1 MSSSVKENHYAERI
15 TWLRAAVLGAN
26 DGIISVSSLILGV
39 AAASSDQSHLILTGV
54 AGMVSGA
61 MSMAAGEY
69 VSVSS
74 QADLEKAEIARE
86 RKELSTMPEQELQE
100 MSDIYIARG
109 VAPDLA
115 REVVRQMSAKDAL
128 GLHAREEL
136 GISEITIA
144 RPLQAA
150 TASAIAFSIGAAFP
164 LLTIMILPTHI
175 FVAGSSAI
183 CIITLGLMGALA
195 AYIGGAHPLRPA
207 LRVMF
212 WGAMAMLFTSLI
224 GSLFE

>member
-1 MSSSVKENHYAERI
+1 MNETLEKDHYTGRI

-39 AAASSDQSHLILTGV
+39 AAASSDKNHLILTGV
-54 AGMVSGA
+54 AGLVSGA
-61 MSMAAGEY
+61 LSMAAGEY

-74 QADLEKAEIARE
+74 QADLEKAEIDRE
-86 RKELSTMPEQELQE
+86 RKELSAMPEQELQE

-115 REVVRQMSAKDAL
+115 REVVRQMSDKDAL

-136 GISEITIA
+136 GISDITIA

-150 TASAIAFSIGAAFP
+150 TASAIAFSVGAAFP
-164 LLTIMILPTHI
+164 LLTIMLLPENI
-175 FVAGSSAI
+175 FAIGSSTI

-195 AYIGGAHPLRPA
+195 AYIGGAHPLKPA

-212 WGAMAMLFTSLI
+212 WGAVAMLFTSMI